1 MNLTPDKYLMNYY
14 TAPSNRSADSEG
26 GGILLTGAR

>member
-26 GGILLTGAR
+26 GGEFS

>member
-1 MNLTPDKYLMNYY
+1 MNPTPDKYLINYY
-14 TAPSNRSADSEG
+14 TVPSNRSADSKG